1 MPLVRSAAIRDEG
14 TTVSSH
20 AGRAVVGGVM
30 DSQVAVAA
38 VDVAALGTEVP
49 DADVSVTI
57 GPQFLQLFSEQLYKS
72 PNKTFE
78 ELISNSWDAEATSI
92 HVGFSPNLRVSD
104 AIVWVLDNG
113 ESMDVDGFKLLW
125 SVAHSTKAHRQ
136 SERPLIGK
144 FGIGKLATYV
154 LAHQLTYICKFADG
168 VIRAVTMDYRD
179 IGGDPT
185 ALHIE
190 PLPLPVR
197 VLTEEDLN
205 VFLASLGGGDK
216 IRQSLA
222 ALDNPDV
229 WDEYQEFGGSV
240 PPKPEPSGT
249 WTLALLTDLKP
260 LGREMQQGR
269 IRRMLRTSLPL
280 GGNVSIVFNDEPLKS
295 SKLDTPEADSWVIG
309 ESLGLA
315 HITLKNDDAEDEII
329 QVSAHAS
336 PYPHV
341 IIDGLGEVT
350 GTVTL
355 YQESISKKK
364 SDTKGASNGFFVNIL
379 GRVVNYEDPY
389 FGLNNLNHSAWA
401 KFRAAVRI
409 DGLNGSL
416 AVNREAVLD
425 SRELEIAQAFL
436 KELFNLA
443 RTTHDKAKKAAW
455 PDAGEV
461 LTETWG
467 TVPLEPLQRTIED
480 ALHNQSLPSFV
491 LGSEDEP
498 TREQVESW
506 DTVET
511 PADVI
516 SGVTFESLDSDT
528 NLVVYDISTRRII
541 INENHPFAREYASTH
556 ELRLLLRDS
565 SVVEL
570 LSRAYMIQMG
580 VDEATL
586 GQVDLHRDQLYRLVA
601 RLRRRSGA
609 QIAELLEEAAIH
621 SKDKALE
628 QILGDA
634 LESLGFVVE
643 RLGGSNNPEGVA
655 RAPITKKGAAKK
667 SSYAVTY
674 DAKSSINKKVK
685 TGNVGVAGLVRHR
698 NDHSAQ
704 FTLVVGPEFESG
716 ALTKECTLHKV
727 TPMRAR
733 DLGTLVILNAT
744 KGPMDLERLKDVFS
758 LYDPDEVHEFVEGLT
773 QEVISLEHLSYTD
786 LFSALH
792 EIGFDEPDMLTT
804 PVIAKTIRD
813 QTGNKEYPTKKD
825 VYAVLHGMSILA
837 PNMVRVQSD
846 NVFLGARPDK
856 LRDAILAQLGKI
868 PVELASDLTDII

>member
-1 MPLVRSAAIRDEG
+1 MGSQDVSAI
-14 TTVSSH
+14 
-20 AGRAVVGGVM
+20 
-30 DSQVAVAA
+30 
-38 VDVAALGTEVP
+38 DVAALGTEVP
-49 DADVSVTI
+49 DAEVSVTI

-78 ELISNSWDAEATSI
+78 ELISNSWDARATSI
-92 HVGFSPNLRVSD
+92 HVGFSPSLRGDD
-104 AIVWVLDNG
+104 AFVWVLDNG
-113 ESMDVDGFKLLW
+113 DSMDVEGFKLLW
-125 SVAHSTKAHRQ
+125 SVAHSTKAHRKT
-136 SERPLIGK
+136 ERPLIGK

-168 VIRAVTMDYRD
+168 VIRAVTMDYRS
-179 IGGDPT
+179 IGGDPA

-190 PLPLPVR
+190 PVPLPVR

-205 VFLASLGGGDK
+205 VFLASMPGGEK
-216 IRQSLA
+216 IRDSLA
-222 ALDNPDV
+222 ALNNTEV
-229 WDEYQEFGGSV
+229 WDTYQEFGGSV
-240 PPKPEPSGT
+240 PPKPEPSTT

-295 SKLDTPEADSWVIG
+295 SKLDTAVADSWVIG
-309 ESLGLA
+309 SELSLT
-315 HITLKNDDAEDEII
+315 HVTLKSDDSADELIPI
-329 QVSAHAS
+329 TVHTT

-341 IIDGLGEVT
+341 TIDGLGEVT

-355 YQESISKKK
+355 YEESISRTK
-364 SDTKGASNGFFVNIL
+364 SDAKGASNGFFVNIM

-389 FGLNNLNHSAWA
+389 FGLRNLNHSAWA

-416 AVNREAVLD
+416 AVNREAVLE
-425 SRELEIAQAFL
+425 SRELEIAQALL

-443 RTTHDKAKKAAW
+443 RTTHDKAKKASW
-455 PDAGEV
+455 PDAGAV

-480 ALHNQSLPSFV
+480 GLHNQSLPSFV
-491 LGSEDEP
+491 LGSEEEP

-506 DTVET
+506 DAVET

-528 NLVVYDISTRRII
+528 NLVVYDISTRRIV
-541 INENHPFAREYASTH
+541 INENHPFAREYAATH

-621 SKDKALE
+621 SNDKALE

-667 SSYAVTY
+667 SAYAITY

-716 ALTKECTLHKV
+716 ALTKECTQHKV

-744 KGPMDLERLKDVFS
+744 KGPMDLERLKEVFS
-758 LYDPDEVHEFVEGLT
+758 LYDPDEVHEFVESLT
-773 QEVISLEHLSYTD
+773 QEVISLQHLSYTD

-792 EIGFDEPDMLTT
+792 AIGFDEPDMLTT
-804 PVIAKTIRD
+804 PVIAKMIRD
-813 QTGNKEYPTKKD
+813 QTENKEYPTKKD

-837 PNMVRVQSD
+837 PNMVRVQGD

-868 PVELASDLTDII
+868 PVELASDLTGIV

>member
-1 MPLVRSAAIRDEG
+1 
-14 TTVSSH
+14 
-20 AGRAVVGGVM
+20 M
-30 DSQVAVAA
+30 DSQTTEAA
-38 VDVAALGTEVP
+38 VIDVRALGTEVP
-49 DADVSVTI
+49 DAEVSVTI

-78 ELISNSWDAEATSI
+78 ELISNSWDAKATSI
-92 HVGFSPNLRVSD
+92 HVGFSPNLSAED

-113 ESMDVDGFKLLW
+113 ESMDVEGFKLLW
-125 SVAHSTKAHRQ
+125 SVAHSTKAHRV

-168 VIRAVTMDYRD
+168 VIRAVTMDYRQ

-197 VLTEEDLN
+197 VLSEEDLET
-205 VFLASLGGGDK
+205 FLDSLGGGDK
-216 IRQSLA
+216 IRN
-222 ALDNPDV
+222 ALQELNNAEV
-229 WDEYQEFGGSV
+229 WDEYQEFGGSI

-295 SKLDTPEADSWVIG
+295 SKLDTAVSEAWVIG
-309 ESLGLA
+309 DNTEIA
-315 HITLKNDDAEDEII
+315 HITLKGDEPGQDEVIP
-329 QVSAHAS
+329 VVARST

-341 IIDGLGEVT
+341 MIEGLGEVT

-355 YQESISKKK
+355 YQESISGKK
-364 SDTKGASNGFFVNIL
+364 SDAKGASNGFFVNIM

-389 FGLNNLNHSAWA
+389 FGLSNLNHSAWA
-401 KFRAAVRI
+401 KFRAAVRV
-409 DGLNGSL
+409 DGLNASL
-416 AVNREAVLD
+416 AVNREAVLE
-425 SRELEIAQAFL
+425 SRELEIARAFL

-467 TVPLEPLQRTIED
+467 TVPLEPLQRAIED
-480 ALHNQSLPSFV
+480 GLQSQSLPSFV
-491 LGSEDEP
+491 LGSEEEP
-498 TREQVESW
+498 TKEQVDSW

-516 SGVTFESLDSDT
+516 SGVTFESLDGDAH
-528 NLVVYDISTRRII
+528 LVVYDISTRRII

-621 SKDKALE
+621 SNDKALE

-655 RAPITKKGAAKK
+655 RAPITKKGATKRA
-667 SSYAVTY
+667 SYAVTY

-698 NDHSAQ
+698 NDHAAD

-716 ALTKECTLHKV
+716 ALTRECTQHKV

-733 DLGTLVILNAT
+733 DLGTLVVLNAT
-744 KGPMDLERLKDVFS
+744 KGPMDLERLKDVFT
-758 LYDPDEVHEFVEGLT
+758 LYDPDEVHDFIEGLT

-813 QTGNKEYPTKKD
+813 QSGNKEFPTKKD

-837 PNMVRVQSD
+837 PNMVRVQGD

-868 PVELASDLTDII
+868 PTELTSDLTSIL

>member
-1 MPLVRSAAIRDEG
+1 MASQETTSAI
-14 TTVSSH
+14 
-20 AGRAVVGGVM
+20 
-30 DSQVAVAA
+30 
-38 VDVAALGTEVP
+38 DVATLGIEVP
-49 DADVSVTI
+49 NADVSVTI

-78 ELISNSWDAEATSI
+78 ELISNSWDAKATSI
-92 HVGFSPNLRVSD
+92 HVGFSPNLRSND

-125 SVAHSTKAHRQ
+125 SVAHSTKAHRK

-154 LAHQLTYICKFADG
+154 LAHQLTYICKSGDG
-168 VIRAVTMDYRD
+168 VIRAVTMDYRN
-179 IGGDPT
+179 IGGDPA

-197 VLTEEDLN
+197 VLTESDLN
-205 VFLASLGGGDK
+205 AFLAGLGGEDK
-216 IRQSLA
+216 IGQ
-222 ALDNPDV
+222 ALDALNDTED

-240 PPKPEPSGT
+240 PPKPVPSGT

-295 SKLDTPEADSWVIG
+295 SKLDTPVEESWVIG
-309 ESLGLA
+309 SQELGIT
-315 HITLKNDDAEDEII
+315 HVTLKSDDKENEAIP
-329 QVSAHAS
+329 VVAHS
-336 PYPHV
+336 FPYPHV
-341 IIDGLGEVT
+341 TIEGLGEVT
-350 GTVTL
+350 GMVSL
-355 YQESISKKK
+355 YRDSISKPK
-364 SDTKGASNGFFVNIL
+364 SDAKGASNGFFVNIM
-379 GRVVNYEDPY
+379 GRVVNFEDPY
-389 FGLNNLNHSAWA
+389 FGLSNLNHSAWA
-401 KFRAAVRI
+401 KFRAAVRV

-416 AVNREAVLD
+416 AVNREAVLE

-480 ALHNQSLPSFV
+480 GLNSQSLPSFV

-498 TREQVESW
+498 TKEQVDSW
-506 DTVET
+506 DTVES

-516 SGVTFESLDSDT
+516 SGVTFELLDSET
-528 NLVVYDISTRRII
+528 NLVVYDIATRRII
-541 INENHPFAREYASTH
+541 INESHPFAREYASTH

-655 RAPITKKGAAKK
+655 RAPITKRGVGKK
-667 SSYAVTY
+667 ASYAVTY

-716 ALTKECTLHKV
+716 ALTTECTQHKV

-733 DLGTLVILNAT
+733 DLGTLVVLNAT

-758 LYDPDEVHEFVEGLT
+758 LYDPDDVHEFVEGLT
-773 QEVISLEHLSYTD
+773 REAISLEHLSYTD
-786 LFSALH
+786 LFTALH

-804 PVIAKTIRD
+804 PVIAKAIRD
-813 QTGNKEYPTKKD
+813 QTGNKEFPTKKD

-837 PNMVRVQSD
+837 PNMVRVQGD

-868 PVELASDLTDII
+868 PSQLASDLTGII

>member
-1 MPLVRSAAIRDEG
+1 
-14 TTVSSH
+14 
-20 AGRAVVGGVM
+20 M
-30 DSQVAVAA
+30 DSQPTVSPI
-38 VDVAALGTEVP
+38 DVAALGIEVA

-78 ELISNSWDAEATSI
+78 ELISNSWDAKATSI
-92 HVGFSPNLRVSD
+92 HVGFSPNLRTND

-125 SVAHSTKAHRQ
+125 SVAHSTKAHRK

-154 LAHQLTYICKFADG
+154 LAHQLTYICKSADG
-168 VIRAVTMDYRD
+168 VIRTVTMDYRH
-179 IGGDPT
+179 IGGDPA

-197 VLTEEDLN
+197 ILTEDDLN
-205 VFLASLGGGDK
+205 VFLSGLGGGEK
-216 IRQSLA
+216 IRQSLD
-222 ALDNPDV
+222 ALNNTED
-229 WDEYQEFGGSV
+229 WDEYQEFGGLV
-240 PPKPEPSGT
+240 PPKPQPSGT
-249 WTLALLTDLKP
+249 WTLALLTDLKD

-295 SKLDTPEADSWVIG
+295 SKLDTPVEDSWVIG
-309 ESLGLA
+309 SQDLGIT
-315 HITLKNDDAEDEII
+315 HITLKSDEKENETIP
-329 QVSAHAS
+329 VMAHS
-336 PYPHV
+336 LPYPH
-341 IIDGLGEVT
+341 ITIEGLGEVT
-350 GTVTL
+350 GTVSL
-355 YQESISKKK
+355 YRESISKQK
-364 SDTKGASNGFFVNIL
+364 SDAKGASNGFFVNIM
-379 GRVVNYEDPY
+379 GRVVNFEDPY
-389 FGLNNLNHSAWA
+389 FGLSNLNHSAWA
-401 KFRAAVRI
+401 KFRAAVRV

-416 AVNREAVLD
+416 AVNREAVLE

-480 ALHNQSLPSFV
+480 ALNSQSLPSFV

-498 TREQVESW
+498 TKEQVDSW
-506 DTVET
+506 DKVAS

-516 SGVTFESLDSDT
+516 SGVSFESLDSET

-541 INENHPFAREYASTH
+541 INENHPFAREYAATH

-655 RAPITKKGAAKK
+655 RAPITKKGAGKK

-704 FTLVVGPEFESG
+704 YTLVVGPEFESG
-716 ALTKECTLHKV
+716 ALTTECTQHKV

-733 DLGTLVILNAT
+733 DLGTLVVLNAT

-758 LYDPDEVHEFVEGLT
+758 LYDPDDVHEFVESLT

-786 LFSALH
+786 LFAALH

-804 PVIAKTIRD
+804 PVIAKSIRD
-813 QTGNKEYPTKKD
+813 QTGNRDYPTKKD

-837 PNMVRVQSD
+837 PNMVRVQGD

-868 PVELASDLTDII
+868 PSQLASDLTGII